1 MKGAEKDALGREVC
15 DLVLSASMSAGDVP
29 IYTQV
34 GALDWDQGRILKK
47 RINHDTQHGRKLF
60 PTYLF
65 ITES

>member
-1 MKGAEKDALGREVC
+1 
-15 DLVLSASMSAGDVP
+15 MSAGDVP